1 MPSNSIL
8 TVRLPDDDLKRLDA
22 MAKKRR
28 QTRSQLVQET
38 LQALLDND
46 EDQKKRELEALRER
60 LRPALEA
67 QDRFLDS
74 VKSFA
79 DEHRRF

>member
-1 MPSNSIL
+1 MPANAVL
-8 TVRLPDDDLKRLDA
+8 TVRLPDTDLKRLDQL
-22 MAKKRR
+22 AKKRR

-46 EDQKKRELEALRER
+46 EDQKKRELEAMRER

-67 QDRFLDS
+67 QDAFLDRVS
-74 VKSFA
+74 IASRYRPF
-79 DEHRRF
+79 

>member
-1 MPSNSIL
+1 MPESSVL
-8 TVRLPDDDLKRLDA
+8 TVRLPDADLKRLDA
-22 MAKKRR
+22 LAKKRR

-46 EDQKKRELEALRER
+46 EDQKKQELKTMRER
-60 LRPALEA
+60 LRPAVRA
-67 QDRFLDS
+67 QEELLNKVS
-74 VKSFA
+74 VA

>member
-1 MPSNSIL
+1 MPQSSVL

-22 MAKKRR
+22 LAKKRR

-46 EDQKKRELEALRER
+46 QDQRKRELKTMQER

-67 QDRFLDS
+67 QDEFLDS